1 MRKLIPLFISLFFI
15 NSCKVENTKD
25 TKLLSTL
32 EDAVNMD
39 NYNIYRSNVLY
50 YRMIE
55 DLQSIAPLTNDSLR
69 QVAIKINEINDE
81 LNNNIFRI
89 IRNGFI
95 AKLEGIKD
103 MASADTMTLSSI
115 LNKNDKEITKH
126 FYNENFIDQL
136 KEMKL
141 LQKELNDLNP
151 QCMGLLSSID
161 DLWVVDDFTAQEFII
176 KLTLTRN
183 RLNKKINCLYNK
195 LYSNNW

>member
-161 DLWVVDDFTAQEFII
+161 D
-176 KLTLTRN
+176 K
-183 RLNKKINCLYNK
+183 NKYFVFH
-195 LYSNNW
+195 NWLFAES